1 MQEILTSAPGVILA
15 ALAVAVALRG
25 LRDLVVGQRRE
36 GILGRI
42 LRILTDPV
50 VRPVRAMAPWAV
62 PRGLLYLFAVC
73 WLVAARMLWFIVSA
87 ALGVRTGLGA

>member
-1 MQEILTSAPGVILA
+1 MQQYLLNAPGIILA
-15 ALAVAVALRG
+15 ALVVAVALRA

-42 LRILTDPV
+42 LRVLTDPV

-73 WLVAARMLWFIVSA
+73 WLVAARMLWFVVSA
-87 ALGVRTGLGA
+87 ALGVRTGFGA